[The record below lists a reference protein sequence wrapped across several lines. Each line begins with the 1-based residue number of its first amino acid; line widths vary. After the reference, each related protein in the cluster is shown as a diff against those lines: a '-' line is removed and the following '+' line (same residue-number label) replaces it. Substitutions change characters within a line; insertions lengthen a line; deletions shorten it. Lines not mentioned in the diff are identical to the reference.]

1 MNMAYT
7 SNAKTVVGYSTAT
20 KVMLYGGFGLI
31 GLGIG
36 YFLPRIAEWA
46 LKLPWVPF
54 EGPLK
59 LIQSWQGLWLD
70 AGLTFLG
77 FIVGL
82 VFAYLAIQESL
93 VIACS
98 DQEVTL
104 RIDDRERTITRSD
117 VGRVFVDRG
126 HLVVLGSSGQELA
139 REKSDMSEE
148 QIGRAFTN
156 HGYPYS
162 PGGDPYEAEYR
173 RWVMDTPDLDAA
185 ANAVLK
191 AREAALKE
199 EEKDDARDL
208 RQELGKM
215 GIIVRDVDKRQ
226 FWRFVK

>member
-7 SNAKTVVGYSTAT
+7 SNAKTVVGYSTST

-31 GLGIG
+31 GLAVG

-46 LKLPWVPF
+46 LKLPWSPF

-59 LIQSWQGLWLD
+59 LLHSWQGVWLD
-70 AGLTFLG
+70 AGLTLLG
-77 FIVGL
+77 FIAGL
-82 VFAYLAIQESL
+82 VIAYLAIQESL

-104 RIDDRERTITRSD
+104 RIDERECTIARGD

-126 HLVVLGSSGQELA
+126 HLVILGSSGHELA
-139 REKSDMSEE
+139 REKSDSKEE
-148 QIGRAFTN
+148 QIGRAFTE
-156 HGYPYS
+156 HGYPYT

-173 RWVMDTPDLDAA
+173 RWVPDTPDLDAA
-185 ANAVLK
+185 ANAILK
-191 AREAALKE
+191 AREMALKE
-199 EEKDDARDL
+199 EEKIDVRDL

-215 GIIVRDVDKRQ
+215 GIIVRDVEKRQ
-226 FWRFVK
+226 YWRFVK